1 MTGAMLLPS
10 TDNMIQQFGE
20 ECLGTCGSFFMR
32 LVQDDPE
39 KSSNVIPQRILRTRI
54 SRASTYAYIQGC
66 PTEKGCSIVLRGAER
81 PELAEVKKIIRFA
94 ISVAYHLRLEVAYYN
109 DRFAD
114 IPGTVD
120 YQAFEDGS
128 DVDDIF
134 VDDHTSFDTTNDL
147 NPVVVQL
154 IDQNKQIKS
163 RQHRQLLSTSM
174 DIDFNVPYRREL
186 IGTSLFRSKNLTK
199 FHIEGHQTLLIT
211 SILMG
216 EGNQQ
221 KSGADVKGI
230 KYYTKHDIALG
241 HFIMENCFQFSR
253 GANKESKML
262 DQTLSFIHR
271 PGRIDITVKKVER
284 HHGDDT
290 GSAVSASLTPQQRDP
305 SRLPLSVSSYCK
317 VCGRVVTPPHVL
329 SEEVYKLSFGKFL
342 EIMFYN
348 RSAICTVGGCYHNL
362 RDDHILSFICENYVA
377 SFEFHPIQAY
387 ALHVRTYMP
396 FPEEFYWQHTMS
408 ILSKLPERHAVLVED
423 FKLSMIVLE
432 REVRDLLSNRL
443 EDMALAMADV
453 QMMEAELQA
462 SSIAFLEDLLKTYE
476 NLPKK
481 YMDREMESKIKM
493 MIDGYTKY
501 FFKNDK
507 PLPSIAEG
515 DDIRSSN
522 TDRGESFYDHN
533 AHQSSNADHVAPFFS
548 SQDVSRT
555 EFSPQIGALFPMAH
569 YRDTYLR
576 ACRWNTRIDTIYK
589 FLESVRNMILQQMNA
604 AAMHAMMGNTA
615 NAPPTTV
622 THLMSSVYN
631 QPELEE
637 ADQDYMLQK
646 KNLTEG
652 LMADLGRNP
661 SNAEIVQQA
670 LSVGILSGA
679 ANEKLTFAFNNNFR
693 DDAANDNSTLITS
706 PSSDPSV
713 SLASDPS
720 SAITNFNNF
729 YKSSMEQTK
738 KVGDKPVD
746 KMSRITKALGRF
758 LVLGNKDAN
767 ADEDHKFFV
776 PLGEFGNGRYGLKP
790 GRNGVVIPVHEEV
803 FASIIAYALASDEY
817 YRDLHAS
824 IKEIAPDLQEATVG
838 NEQHVP
844 DGQISNNQAYHEKQ
858 IDEANRYNEKKL
870 QDDDDDE
877 DKEEHE
883 DSPRNNNRQQSVA
896 PNKPTHYGLTNL
908 MKNFN
913 NSNNDQ
919 DENTQKIDGDNGSM
933 FASNANKKDSS
944 LFGSANRT
952 QDQNNSPAEGGLN
965 SPSDFGTKQDLTN
978 GGKQDEMASSQATT
992 GNTLDPEDPM
1002 DDEMENN
1009 DGMSP
1014 NEKQM
1019 MSQDKSNIRIRFN
1032 DYDDRGNLICKF
1044 QCQIYYAK
1052 QFEAVRTCYFNE
1064 EDSRENYIR
1073 SLAMTAR
1080 WVAQGGKSGASFAKT
1095 MDERLVIKAISK
1107 VELQMYLDFAPAYFG
1122 KILFKIFGLI
1132 EKYLILIQKFKEYM
1146 AKAYYH
1152 NLPTVLCKI
1161 LGVYTVRYDNRE
1173 TGKKVSKIFSFHYWF
1188 HEILSCH
1195 SVPFSQAT
1203 M

>member
-1 MTGAMLLPS
+1 MTRAMLLPS

-39 KSSNVIPQRILRTRI
+39 KSGNTAPQRILRTRI
-54 SRASTYAYIQGC
+54 SRASTYAYFQGC

-81 PELAEVKKIIRFA
+81 CELAEVKKVIRFA

-114 IPGTVD
+114 IPVAID
-120 YQAFEDGS
+120 YEAFDDGS
-128 DVDDIF
+128 DMDDLYVNENSPLDIST
-134 VDDHTSFDTTNDL
+134 DA
-147 NPVVVQL
+147 NPVVLQL
-154 IDQNKQIKS
+154 IEQNKEIKVR
-163 RQHRQLLSTSM
+163 RQRNLLSTSL

-186 IGTSLFRSKNLTK
+186 VGTSLFRSKNLTK

-221 KSGADVKGI
+221 KTGADVKGI

-253 GANKESKML
+253 GMNKESKML
-262 DQTLSFIHR
+262 DQTLSFVHR
-271 PGRIDITVKKVER
+271 PGRIDITVRKVER
-284 HHGDDT
+284 AHHHGDDNNNI
-290 GSAVSASLTPQQRDP
+290 AVNTTVHAPLQRDA
-305 SRLPLSVSSYCK
+305 SRLILSVSSYCK
-317 VCGRVVTPPHVL
+317 ACGRVVTPPHVL

-342 EIMFYN
+342 EMMFYN
-348 RSAICTVGGCYHNL
+348 RSAICTVGGCCHSL
-362 RDDHILSFICENYVA
+362 RDEHILSFLCENYVA
-377 SFEFHPIQAY
+377 SFEFSPIQAY

-396 FPEEFYWQHTMS
+396 FPEEFYWLHTMS

-432 REVRDLLSNRL
+432 REVRDLLSNRP

-453 QMMEAELQA
+453 QMMEVELQA
-462 SSIAFLEDLLKTYE
+462 SSVAFLEDLLRTYE
-476 NLPKK
+476 NLPKRYLDK
-481 YMDREMESKIKM
+481 DMEAKIKTLM
-493 MIDGYTKY
+493 DGYSKY
-501 FFKNDK
+501 FFKSDR

-515 DDIRSSN
+515 DEVRGSNMDRS
-522 TDRGESFYDHN
+522 ESFFDSST
-533 AHQSSNADHVAPFFS
+533 HQSSADQSSPFFTT
-548 SQDVSRT
+548 QDIVRT

-589 FLESVRNMILQQMNA
+589 FLESVRNMLLQQMNV
-604 AAMHAMMGNTA
+604 AAMHAMNNSNA
-615 NAPPTTV
+615 NVPPSSV

-631 QPELEE
+631 QPEYEE
-637 ADQDYMLQK
+637 ADQDYLLQK

-652 LMADLGRNP
+652 LMADLERNP
-661 SNAEIVQQA
+661 NNAEIVQQTLA
-670 LSVGILSGA
+670 ISVLGTASS
-679 ANEKLTFAFNNNFR
+679 EKHNFLNLKE
-693 DDAANDNSTLITS
+693 DSTDTS
-706 PSSDPSV
+706 TVVTSQSTDPSFSVNSDPSV
-713 SLASDPS
+713 PS
-720 SAITNFNNF
+720 TAITSFNTF
-729 YKSSMEQTK
+729 YKTSMEQSK
-738 KVGDKPVD
+738 KAGDKPVD

-767 ADEDHKFFV
+767 ADENHKFFV

-803 FASIIAYALASDEY
+803 FASIIAYALASNEY
-817 YRDLHAS
+817 FRDLHAS
-824 IKEIAPDLQEATVG
+824 IREIAPDLQEATVG
-838 NEQHVP
+838 NDQEGLYP
-844 DGQISNNQAYHEKQ
+844 DGQTSNHRSDQDKLA
-858 IDEANRYNEKKL
+858 DESDRIEKKI
-870 QDDDDDE
+870 QDDDDNDDE
-877 DKEEHE
+877 DKEENDDE
-883 DSPRNNNRQQSVA
+883 NSRQTNNRHISVA
-896 PNKPTHYGLTNL
+896 TNKPTNYGLTTL
-908 MKNFN
+908 MKNF

-919 DENTQKIDGDNGSM
+919 DDENSQKIDSDNSSM
-933 FASNANKKDSS
+933 FASNSGGKKDNA
-944 LFGSANRT
+944 LFGNNNKPSNLPSPDHQNISQVDSGISSTGDFSNNPDLNANSKI
-952 QDQNNSPAEGGLN
+952 DLAVGEGL
-965 SPSDFGTKQDLTN
+965 SDKENPT
-978 GGKQDEMASSQATT
+978 
-992 GNTLDPEDPM
+992 
-1002 DDEMENN
+1002 DDVDVLVNDIDDN
-1009 DGMSP
+1009 DGMSM

-1064 EDSRENYIR
+1064 EDSRDNYIR

-1122 KILFKIFGLI
+1122 
-1132 EKYLILIQKFKEYM
+1132 
-1146 AKAYYH
+1146 
-1152 NLPTVLCKI
+1152 
-1161 LGVYTVRYDNRE
+1161 
-1173 TGKKVSKIFSFHYWF
+1173 
-1188 HEILSCH
+1188 
-1195 SVPFSQAT
+1195 
-1203 M
+1203 